1 MFKFSYEDSFM
12 SKLANICDSVKEL
25 TKQNF
30 ASMMQRTLP
39 SILTPDIVTTTGKEH
54 QATTTHHAII

>member
-25 TKQNF
+25 TETEFCQYDAEN
-30 ASMMQRTLP
+30 S
-39 SILTPDIVTTTGKEH
+39 S
-54 QATTTHHAII
+54 